1 MSTTQSARKR
11 SVLYIGLLAFVMGL
25 FLVGLS
31 GTVMA
36 EPSAEK
42 YKVDPS
48 IVCMVNDAVMGKPQ
62 IPIIVNGKTY
72 YGCCENCV
80 GKLNGDPAIR
90 AAEDPFTGKT
100 VDKSGAFILEGPD
113 GVALYFESALT
124 ASEFV
129 DSFNKK

>member
-1 MSTTQSARKR
+1 MDMTESAFKR
-11 SVLYIGLLAFVMGL
+11 SGLYIGLLVFVMGL
-25 FLVGLS
+25 VLMGLS
-31 GTVMA
+31 GMA
-36 EPSAEK
+36 MAQGSAEK

-62 IPIIVNGKTY
+62 IPIVVKGKTY
-72 YGCCENCV
+72 YGCCKNCV

-124 ASEFV
+124 ASKFV
-129 DSFNKK
+129 DSFSKK